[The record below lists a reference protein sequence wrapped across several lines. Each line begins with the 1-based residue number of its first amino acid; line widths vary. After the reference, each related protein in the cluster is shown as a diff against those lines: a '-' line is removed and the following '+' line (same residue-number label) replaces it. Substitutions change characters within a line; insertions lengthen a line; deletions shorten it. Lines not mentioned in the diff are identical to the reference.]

1 MADGTNDQVVEEA
14 KMPLLEHLIELRSR
28 LMWSVVSIIV
38 LFVAIFPFAE
48 YVYPF
53 LVQPLANIF
62 EEMCG
67 QCRLIFTALHEAFF
81 TYIKLSLIAALF
93 IAFPFISMQ
102 FWMFV
107 APGLYKHEKQALA
120 PFLIATPILF
130 FMGGAMVY
138 YIVMPWA
145 YEFLLNFELEGG
157 PGTLPI
163 VSEPKVNEYLSL
175 SINLIFAFGIC
186 FELPVVLTLLGR
198 IGVVSSKGMREKRK
212 YAILISFIV
221 AAVITPPDVISQVLL
236 ASVLIFLYEISIFSV
251 ALIEKK
257 RGDVG
262 EDEAADDEDD
272 QDDEDGEE
280 DGDAAAKEAPSGIG
294 PTT

>member
-1 MADGTNDQVVEEA
+1 
-14 KMPLLEHLIELRSR
+14 MPLLDHLVELRSR
-28 LMWSVVSIIV
+28 LMWSVASIIV
-38 LFVAIFPFAE
+38 LFIAIFPFAE
-48 YVYPF
+48 YVYQF
-53 LVQPLANIF
+53 LVQPLADIF
-62 EEMCG
+62 EEMGG
-67 QCRLIFTALHEAFF
+67 QRRLIFTALHEAFF
-81 TYIKLSLIAALF
+81 TYIKLSLITALF

-107 APGLYKHEKQALA
+107 APGLYKHEKQALM
-120 PFLIATPILF
+120 PFLVATPILF
-130 FMGGAMVY
+130 FLGGAMVY

-198 IGVVSSKGMREKRK
+198 IGMVSSRGMKEKRK

-236 ASVLIFLYEISIFSV
+236 ASVLICLYEVSIYSV
-251 ALIEKK
+251 RLIEKK
-257 RGDVG
+257 RGDEEIEEDDEEEG
-262 EDEAADDEDD
+262 EDDPVL
-272 QDDEDGEE
+272 GV
-280 DGDAAAKEAPSGIG
+280 
-294 PTT
+294 